1 MLLQLELGSLS
12 HARKED
18 WNVGRWLVAGLMEM
32 DEGKEEKKYNSLY
45 TINET

>member
-1 MLLQLELGSLS
+1 MQLELGSLS

-32 DEGKEEKKYNSLY
+32 DQINKEEKKYNSLH